1 MIWKATGGR
10 VLVINKFA
18 VNLRLPRFLLL
29 RQNVDLRRMN
39 TTGVQLLRILWS
51 NDSDDTN
58 SERGWKIH

>member
-10 VLVINKFA
+10 VLFINKFA
-18 VNLRLPRFLLL
+18 VNLRLPWFLLL

-51 NDSDDTN
+51 NDSDTN

>member
-10 VLVINKFA
+10 VLFINKFA
-18 VNLRLPRFLLL
+18 VNLRLPWFLLL

-51 NDSDDTN
+51 NDSDTN
-58 SERGWKIH
+58 ERRWKIH

>member
-1 MIWKATGGR
+1 MIWKATGGH
-10 VLVINKFA
+10 VLFINKFA
-18 VNLRLPRFLLL
+18 VNLRLPWFLLLL

-51 NDSDDTN
+51 NDSDTN

>member
-10 VLVINKFA
+10 VLFINKFA
-18 VNLRLPRFLLL
+18 VNLRLPWFLLL
-29 RQNVDLRRMN
+29 RQNVDLPRMN

-51 NDSDDTN
+51 NDSDTN